1 MKRSIYQASLNV
13 FLSILCLFFSV
24 CGYAVDLKCSYLQ
37 DIQEKYLNLHISF
50 SNFDRKKKK
59 QKEFKQ
65 KMTQLEMRVKEQF
78 IKSLDSEKLYFTQSD
93 INNIKKQLKNIFK
106 KIEKENCSDLNRI
119 YTLYTK
125 RVLERVKFAHDYLSE
140 KFIIEPSIKI
150 TLDPRKRKRSRTL
163 RQINNFHKKYIQYQM
178 ANAIIASDQ
187 EQYQDQ
193 LAEAKQ
199 NILRSYSRLKKEVKS
214 WSVHLSE
221 EEKKKCYNKKRSS
234 GDVVICK
241 PDKWYTFY
249 LNSFAKGFDPHS
261 SYLSRQAHEDFE
273 INMRL
278 SLEGIGASL
287 SSRYGHTVI
296 ERLVA
301 GGSADRSGK
310 IKPKDK
316 ILAVGQKAKKM
327 INIFDMNI
335 RDVVNMIRGKK
346 GTPVYLKIMRTN
358 KKGKNKKTRIF
369 TVRLIRDRV
378 HLEDQAA
385 GIYYFDQKRNDRTHK
400 VAVLTIPSFYGAG
413 RSGGRSVT
421 KDVKKLLLKA
431 KKKKVSALVLDM
443 SSNGGGSLTEAVRVA
458 GLFFAKG
465 SVVRQLVKTKNG
477 DRYLTL
483 SDVDDKIVYSGPLIV
498 LINRVSASA
507 SEIVSGTLK
516 SYKRAVIVGGDHTF
530 GKGSIQSVERLRMGL
545 GSIRV
550 TVGLFFVPNG
560 FSTQLKGVA
569 SDIVFPNIF
578 SNEEIGEKNL
588 DYFLPERKIP
598 NFISSSAYKSKR
610 GHKWDP
616 VSDQLV
622 SFLRKNSLKRIKQN
636 KKFQEIGKDIMEI
649 KNKRQTGYA
658 TTIAKIFDQAKKE
671 EKTAE
676 QKAKLAEGHKQNK
689 IAKAKRA
696 KKKYMERAD
705 IQEAVNIALDQVEWE
720 SLTRIAQIKSK
731 QIKRKATSIK

>member
-1 MKRSIYQASLNV
+1 MKFCRVCV
-13 FLSILCLFFSV
+13 FFFAVCLLPVF
-24 CGYAVDLKCSYLQ
+24 GHAVDLKCSYLH
-37 DIQEKYLNLHISF
+37 DIQDKYLDLHISF

-59 QKEFKQ
+59 QKAFRQ
-65 KMTQLEMRVKEQF
+65 KMAKLETRVKEQF

-93 INNIKKQLKNIFK
+93 INNIKKQMKNIFK
-106 KIEKENCSDLNRI
+106 KIKEENCSDLNRI
-119 YTLYTK
+119 YTLYNK
-125 RVLERVKFAHDYLSE
+125 RVLERVKFAHDYLNE
-140 KFIIEPSIKI
+140 TFILEPGVRI

-178 ANAIIASDQ
+178 ANAVIASDK
-187 EQYQDQ
+187 EQYKDQ
-193 LAEAKQ
+193 VVEAKQ

-221 EEKKKCYNKKRSS
+221 EEKKKCYNKRKSS

-261 SYLSRQAHEDFE
+261 GYLSRQAHEDFE

-296 ERLVA
+296 ERLVP

-335 RDVVNMIRGKK
+335 RDVVNMIRGRK

-358 KKGKNKKTRIF
+358 KKGKTKKTKIF

-378 HLEDQAA
+378 HLKDQAA
-385 GIYYFDQKRNDRTHK
+385 DIYYFDQKRNGRTHK
-400 VAVLTIPSFYGAG
+400 VAVLTVPSFYGAG
-413 RSGGRSVT
+413 RRSGGRSVT
-421 KDVKKLLLKA
+421 KDVKRLLLKA
-431 KKKKVSALVLDM
+431 RRKKVSALVLDM

-483 SDVDDKIVYSGPLIV
+483 SDVDDKIIYSGPLVV

-610 GHKWDP
+610 GRKWNP
-616 VSDQLV
+616 VSDQLI
-622 SFLRKNSLKRIKQN
+622 SFLKKNSLKRIKEN

-658 TTIAKIFDQAKKE
+658 TTIAEIFDQAKKE
-671 EKTAE
+671 EQTAE
-676 QKAKLAEGHKQNK
+676 KKAKEVESRRR
-689 IAKAKRA
+689 IRMVRTRKAR
-696 KKKYMERAD
+696 KKYMAQRAD
-705 IQEAVNIALDQVEWE
+705 IEEAMNIALDQVEWE
-720 SLTRIAQIKSK
+720 SRTRIAQMEK
-731 QIKRKATSIK
+731 